1 MVWRNRILARI
12 NVLAGADGSSV
23 LTGIGDSVHI
33 EGVAIQVDGSV
44 VLECIIGLLPEN
56 NLEEMWRFPA
66 IAPRGGVASAYAT
79 SQPFCVPS
87 RQPARRD

>member
-12 NVLAGADGSSV
+12 NELAGADGSSV
-23 LTGIGDSVHI
+23 LTGIGDPAHI

-44 VLECIIGLLPEN
+44 VLECIIGSLPEN

-66 IAPRGGVASAYAT
+66 VAPGGGASAYAT
-79 SQPFCVPS
+79 SQPFRVPS